1 MLKQELRQAIR
12 ERKRQHTG
20 DELAELSLAAVS
32 KLMAHPRYLAA
43 RTVMLY
49 CSLPDEVSTA
59 RLLGCSGGKT
69 VVLPRVTGP
78 ATMELCLYDGP
89 VSLSEGAFGIMEPT
103 GQAFTAYQEIDLAV
117 VPGMAF
123 DAQGN
128 RLGRGRGYYDRLLP
142 LLPRAYKIGLC
153 FPFQLIGNVP
163 TQPTDIAMDEVIC

>member
-43 RTVMLY
+43 HTVMLY
-49 CSLPDEVSTA
+49 CSLPDEVSTE
-59 RLLGCSGGKT
+59 RLLDCSGGKT

-89 VSLSEGAFGIMEPT
+89 VSLSAGAFGIMEPT

>member
-32 KLMAHPRYLAA
+32 RLMAHPRYLAA
-43 RTVMLY
+43 HTVMLY

-59 RLLGCSGGKT
+59 RLLDCTGSKT

-89 VSLSEGAFGIMEPT
+89 GSLSEGAFGIMEPT
-103 GQAFTAYQEIDLAV
+103 VQAFTAYQEIDLAV

>member
-43 RTVMLY
+43 HTVMLY
-49 CSLPDEVSTA
+49 CSLPDEVSTE
-59 RLLGCSGGKT
+59 RLLDCSGGKT

>member
-1 MLKQELRQAIR
+1 M
-12 ERKRQHTG
+12 
-20 DELAELSLAAVS
+20 
-32 KLMAHPRYLAA
+32 
-43 RTVMLY
+43 
-49 CSLPDEVSTA
+49 
-59 RLLGCSGGKT
+59 
-69 VVLPRVTGP
+69 VLPRVTGP

>member
-49 CSLPDEVSTA
+49 CSLPDEVSTE
-59 RLLGCSGGKT
+59 RLLDCSGGKA

-89 VSLSEGAFGIMEPT
+89 VSLSEGAFGIMEST